1 MWDLFNFGF
10 SMISHCCRVVGSLL
24 GGALVNKTCGR
35 QTCLKPYVLLAF
47 SGAARDF
54 YFQEENNVKCEII

>member
-1 MWDLFNFGF
+1 MWNLFNFGF
-10 SMISHCCRVVGSLL
+10 SLMPHCCRVVGSLL
-24 GGALVNKTCGR
+24 GGALVNKTRGR

-54 YFQEENNVKCEII
+54 HFQEKKNVECEII